1 MRLFLIPISTRRA
14 LIYARPLRRDAA
26 KELSILDRV
35 TTKAAQTWAG
45 WEEAEKGWKKHLVTW
60 GNKVQQ
66 RIPFEEWGLK
76 SIPSLTTQRRIDEQY
91 GSKKI
96 EVLYPANALRLE
108 KVPTILRTIA
118 TERQEFHQKKMRWS
132 FGIAPF
138 TAPLGLIPVVPNI
151 PFFYLVYR
159 GWSHWRALNGS
170 RHLEFLVEKNLINPI
185 SPPELEELYAKR
197 ASRTLDNIPVDTP
210 ASEMVDGM
218 EQSDDRI
225 LLKMSD
231 AKRLATIFE
240 APELALEAERAI
252 IQVGEQLEAK
262 KAKAKEDDLKNE
274 KKDS

>member
-14 LIYARPLRRDAA
+14 LIYGRPLRRDAA
-26 KELSILDRV
+26 KELSLLDRA

-76 SIPSLTTQRRIDEQY
+76 SIPSLTTQRRADEQY
-91 GSKKI
+91 GNKKI
-96 EVLYPANALRLE
+96 EVLYPGNTLRLE
-108 KVPTILRTIA
+108 KIPGLLHKIA
-118 TERQEFHQKKMRWS
+118 TERQEFHRKKMWWS

-170 RHLEFLVEKNLINPI
+170 RHLEFLVDKNLIDPI
-185 SPPELEELYAKR
+185 SLPALEQLYAKR
-197 ASRTLDNIPVDTP
+197 ASRTLDGVQTDTSGP
-210 ASEMVDGM
+210 DMVDGM
-218 EQSDDRI
+218 EKSEDRV

-231 AKRLATIFE
+231 AKKISNHLRGAGVGAGSRTGHYSSWRAT
-240 APELALEAERAI
+240 RG
-252 IQVGEQLEAK
+252 QGEAK
-262 KAKAKEDDLKNE
+262 E
-274 KKDS
+274 

>member
-14 LIYARPLRRDAA
+14 LIYGRPLRRDAA
-26 KELSILDRV
+26 KELSLLDRA

-76 SIPSLTTQRRIDEQY
+76 SIPSLTTQRRADEQY
-91 GSKKI
+91 GNKKI
-96 EVLYPANALRLE
+96 EVLYPGNTLRLE
-108 KVPTILRTIA
+108 KIPGLLHKIA
-118 TERQEFHQKKMRWS
+118 TERQEFHRKKMWWS

-170 RHLEFLVEKNLINPI
+170 RHLEFLVDKNLIDPI
-185 SPPELEELYAKR
+185 SLPALEQLYAKR
-197 ASRTLDNIPVDTP
+197 ASRTLDGVQTDTSGP
-210 ASEMVDGM
+210 DMVDGM
-218 EQSDDRI
+218 EKSEDRV

-231 AKRLATIFE
+231 AKKLATIFE

-262 KAKAKEDDLKNE
+262 EKQRNEEDPKNT
-274 KKDS
+274 KKNS